1 MSTPDPGEGG
11 VIIIKGGSCELHF
24 DEGVFSYDTTE
35 ANRRKHK
42 CDERMKIKQI
52 VITGNGQTY
61 SHDIPEGFKGEIRIV
76 CR

>member
-1 MSTPDPGEGG
+1 MSDPNPGEGG
-11 VIIIKGGSCELHF
+11 VIIIKGGSCELNF
-24 DEGVFSYDTTE
+24 DDGIFRHDPTE

-42 CDERMKIKQI
+42 CDEMLIKQI